1 MKKLIAV
8 AAIAVSMFSVNAN
21 AAFCVP
27 SSVGCVPTPVVGTAG
42 GASALTPVGVALT
55 VGYLVGR
62 NWNEPV
68 PAHLTDACKAQT
80 VKKEGANYSY
90 TTFEGCIK

>member
-21 AAFCVP
+21 ASP
-27 SSVGCVPTPVVGTAG
+27 LLPIGVGTGA
-42 GASALTPVGVALT
+42 GASASVGAGPAGVGLVVGFLVA
-55 VGYLVGR
+55 R
-62 NWNEPV
+62 NMDKPIPYN
-68 PAHLTDACKAQT
+68 LTDACKAQT

>member
-8 AAIAVSMFSVNAN
+8 ILFAVS
-21 AAFCVP
+21 VP
-27 SSVGCVPTPVVGTAG
+27 SMASPVPSLIAG
-42 GASALTPVGVALT
+42 GIGAGGSAAGAGPVGVGFVMGVLIA
-55 VGYLVGR
+55 R
-62 NWNEPV
+62 NYDKPIPYN
-68 PAHLTDACKAQT
+68 LTDACKAQT